1 MERRARKLVVG
12 IMFSIMLIG
21 LVSHSAFA
29 APKQDKDPEILSEST
44 DLVLAADLAEVKAT
58 DASWKNVGNEGFSKG
73 PVNYT
78 SIALDNKNTPYV
90 AYIDLEKGSK
100 ITVKKFTG
108 NSWQTVG
115 TEGFSAKKVKE
126 ASIVVD
132 KNGIP
137 YVVYIE
143 EPKGEI
149 IVNKFIGNKWTK
161 LGGNVGLG
169 DEAAIAVDSNGIPY
183 VAYTYSAKSKAPD
196 VKNVNGVI
204 VSKFID
210 GKWKVEYIADSTK
223 KDSLYSSPA
232 IAIDSYN
239 TPYIAFENAGINVV
253 RLLGNGWSI
262 SEIKQTTSKPA
273 KVAESIAIA
282 LDNNRS
288 PYIAF
293 LQNKGKATVISYNT
307 NEYWEISKDK
317 AEDISIDIDKD
328 GTPYVA
334 FVDTKDKSKAVVKK
348 YEGGKWIAVGSD
360 GLSKGKAK
368 YTSLALDTNGNPYIV
383 YSDGANGNKA
393 TVKTYAKVNEFVVT
407 FNSNGGTE
415 IEKQYVAYNGKAEI
429 PAVPQKEG
437 YIFENWY
444 KDEELTQVFDF
455 NTPITS
461 DITLYAK
468 YTAIP
473 TAPTAE
479 LTLSIEG
486 NGSVVDWTS
495 GSKKSFELGT
505 TITLN
510 AIAGEDSTFL
520 YWKNSSN
527 RVASKNSEYTFE
539 LASNETLTA
548 VFVDNNKNTVTFENG
563 NGEIIQIDYI
573 TDEITFPKAPSMF
586 GYKFIGWDK
595 TIDEIKAAT
604 ENIVVTALFERLEEK
619 VTVEVYGGTGSGEYN
634 IRDIVSVV
642 ANAPEAGQ
650 KFAYWE
656 DELENI
662 LSYNPQYNFYAIR
675 DVKITAV
682 FVPESEVIVQE
693 ASIDITSVA
702 RTDDKITFIAER
714 IVPEGNTVLSHGI
727 IVTKNAAIGTS
738 EADFIIGGTDVLQ
751 ATSITKELI
760 GTYILNKSAAI
771 NETWYARG
779 YVIYKDSEGKVLTIY
794 SSIEQ
799 DTMD

>member
-1 MERRARKLVVG
+1 MKRSARKLVVG
-12 IMFSIMLIG
+12 IMFSIILIG
-21 LVSHSAFA
+21 LVSQSAFA
-29 APKQDKDPEILSEST
+29 ATQQGKDSEIFNEST
-44 DLVLAADLAEVKAT
+44 DSVLTSKLAEVRTT

-78 SIALDNKNTPYV
+78 SIALDNNNTPYV
-90 AYIDLEKGSK
+90 VYVDLEKGSK
-100 ITVKKFTG
+100 VTVKKFTG

-115 TEGFSAKKVKE
+115 TEGFSAKKAKE

-149 IVNKFIGNKWTK
+149 IVNKLVGNKWTR

-169 DEAAIAVDSNGIPY
+169 DDAALAVDSNGIPY
-183 VAYTYSAKSKAPD
+183 VAYTYSAKSKAPE

-204 VSKFID
+204 VSKFVD

-262 SEIKQTTSKPA
+262 SEIKQTTSKLT

-282 LDNNRS
+282 VDNNRS

-293 LQNKGKATVISYNT
+293 QQNKGNATVISYNT

-317 AEDISIDIDKD
+317 AEDISIAIDND

-334 FVDTKDKSKAVVKK
+334 FVDTKNKSKAVVKK
-348 YEGGKWIAVGSD
+348 YEGGNWIAVGSD

-368 YTSLALDTNGNPYIV
+368 YTSLALDNNGYPYIV
-383 YSDGANGNKA
+383 YSDGASGNKA
-393 TVKTYAKVNEFVVT
+393 TVKAYAKVNEFVVT

-461 DITLYAK
+461 NITLFAK

-495 GSKKSFELGT
+495 GSTKSFELGS

-520 YWKNSSN
+520 YWKNSNN
-527 RVASKNSEYTFE
+527 RVVSKNSEYAFE
-539 LASNETLTA
+539 LASNENLTA
-548 VFVDNNKNTVTFENG
+548 VFIDNNRNTVTFENG
-563 NGEIIQIDYI
+563 SGEVIQTAYI
-573 TDEITFPKAPSMF
+573 SDEITFPETPAMF
-586 GYKFIGWDK
+586 GYTFIGWDK
-595 TIDEIKAAT
+595 TIEEIKAAT
-604 ENIVVTALFERLEEK
+604 ENIVVTALFEKLEEK
-619 VTVEVYGGTGSGEYN
+619 VTVSVYGGTGSGEYN
-634 IRDIVSVV
+634 LKDLVTVV
-642 ANAPEAGQ
+642 ADIPESGQ
-650 KFAYWE
+650 KFAYWK
-656 DELENI
+656 DGLGNT
-662 LSYNPQYNFYAIR
+662 LSYRTTYEFYASR
-675 DVKITAV
+675 DVVITAV
-682 FVPESEVIVQE
+682 FVPESEVIVEE
-693 ASIDITSVA
+693 AAIAITSIKK
-702 RTDDKITFIAER
+702 TDDKISFVAER
-714 IVPEGNTVLSHGI
+714 VVPDGNTLLSHGI
-727 IVTKNAAIGTS
+727 IATKNSSTGAS
-738 EADFIIGGTDVLQ
+738 ETEFVINGVDVLKVT
-751 ATSITKELI
+751 AIRNELI
-760 GTYILNKSAAI
+760 GTFVLNKIAAL

-779 YVIYKDSEGKVLTIY
+779 YVIYKDSEGNVLTVY
-794 SSIEQ
+794 SSIVQE
-799 DTMD
+799 TMN